1 VTVGVLCANET
12 VLLMPGTAHV
22 LTCKTSIRDSSI
34 NPTWWGPPNNTK
46 YNTNS
51 RSFNPNLGEKLK
63 RIAWTNNTIELKL
76 ESVTINDTGL
86 YKCEV
91 IVPQKTHLYEIE
103 VNVKGKFKYLSKLI
117 RRQSN
122 SSVN

>member
-1 VTVGVLCANET
+1 VTVGVFCANET
-12 VLLMPGTAHV
+12 VLLMTGTAHV

-63 RIAWTNNTIELKL
+63 RIAWTNNNIDLKL
-76 ESVTINDTGL
+76 ESVTINDAGL

-103 VNVKGKFKYLSKLI
+103 VNVRGKFKYLSKL
-117 RRQSN
+117 N
-122 SSVN
+122 SPSDQF

>member
-1 VTVGVLCANET
+1 MGVFCANET
-12 VLLMPGTAHV
+12 VLLMIGTAHV
-22 LTCKTSIRDSSI
+22 LTCNTSIRDSSI

-51 RSFNPNLGEKLK
+51 ILFNPNLGEKLK
-63 RIAWTNNTIELKL
+63 RIAWTNNNIDLKL
-76 ESVTINDTGL
+76 ESVTINDAGL

-103 VNVKGKFKYLSKLI
+103 VNVRGKFKYISKL
-117 RRQSN
+117 N
-122 SSVN
+122 